1 MNFSEI
7 QAVIADMDGVL
18 WRGNSPLPG
27 LKELFAFLNSHRIPY
42 TLATNNASKTVSQYV
57 QKFARLGVEVEP
69 NTIMT
74 SSIATAMYLK
84 NKIEPGSNVYVVG
97 EDGLR
102 EAVRQAGF
110 NILADASQPVTAVV
124 AGMDSLFT
132 YDKLKYATLLIRQGA
147 RFVGSNADLTLPSE
161 EGLYPGTG
169 SILAAIAAATDTKPT
184 VIGKPERLMFD
195 VAVQRMGSQPA
206 TTVMIGDR
214 LETDIL
220 GAQRAGLK
228 TILVTTGVDNQKT
241 IPEKGVQPDLVLS
254 GIDEL
259 VDVWQS
265 QLVLQQI
272 NFDK

>member
-7 QAVIADMDGVL
+7 KAFIADMDGVL

-27 LKELFAFLNSHRIPY
+27 LKKLFVFLKSHSIPY
-42 TLATNNASKTVSQYV
+42 TLATNNASKTVDQYIE
-57 QKFARLGVEVEP
+57 KFARMGVEVEP
-69 NTIMT
+69 ETIMT
-74 SSIATAMYLK
+74 SSIATATYLK
-84 NKIEPGSNVYVVG
+84 NEIEPGSNVYIVG
-97 EDGLR
+97 EDGLH

-110 NILADASQPVTAVV
+110 NVLNDASQPATAVV
-124 AGMDSLFT
+124 AGIDASLT
-132 YDKLKYATLLIRQGA
+132 YDKLKYATLLIRRGA
-147 RFVGSNADLTLPSE
+147 RFVGSNGDLTFPSE
-161 EGLYPGTG
+161 EGLYPGAG

-206 TTVMIGDR
+206 ATVMVGDR

-220 GAQRAGLK
+220 GGQRAGLK
-228 TILVTTGVDNQKT
+228 TILVTTGIDNQASMA
-241 IPEKGVQPDLVLS
+241 EKGVQPDLVLS

-265 QLVLQQI
+265 QLG
-272 NFDK
+272 